1 MNGVSILGGG
11 WLGFPLALDLVKQN
25 FSIRISSTT
34 KDKLKHFRQIGLQA
48 FDIELDT
55 RKSIQPEFWS
65 EVLVICIPPG
75 RYGNYRAYTSKLQ
88 DLLRQM
94 PADTVKQIILIS
106 STSVYPKISGNWNE
120 KAIYDSESEPAT
132 CILIAEQ
139 LVMNSHPT
147 VVILRM
153 AGLAGYDRN
162 PYLYGTGKFAG
173 NEPVNMVHRD
183 DAIAVIKYFIEHKN
197 FRGIFNV
204 CAPEHPLRRDY
215 YAHGAHAVKQ
225 AAPQLPNSENPVLR
239 VINSDKLIELTGYT
253 FLKPSPVH
261 FWDEPSV

>member
-11 WLGFPLALDLVKQN
+11 WLGLPLAVDLHKQN
-25 FSIRISSTT
+25 FSVRISSTT
-34 KDKLKHFRQIGLQA
+34 KEKLNHFKQLGLQA

-55 RKSIQPEFWS
+55 ENPIDPEFWS

-75 RYGNYRAYTSKLQ
+75 RYGNYLAYSSKLQ

-106 STSVYPKISGNWNE
+106 STSVYPKTTGNWDEN
-120 KAIYDSESEPAT
+120 AVYNSDSEPST
-132 CILIAEQ
+132 CILNAEQ
-139 LVMNSHPT
+139 LVINSHPT

-162 PYLYGTGKFAG
+162 PSNYSTGNLAG

-183 DAIAVIKYFIEHKN
+183 DAIGVIEHFIEHKHLQ
-197 FRGIFNV
+197 GIFNV
-204 CAPEHPLRRDY
+204 CAPEHPLRKEY
-215 YAHGAHAVKQ
+215 YAHGASALNRP
-225 AAPQLPNSENPVLR
+225 APELPNSPYPVKRIIVSEKLIGQVGYSFIKPNPV
-239 VINSDKLIELTGYT
+239 Y
-253 FLKPSPVH
+253 
-261 FWDEPSV
+261 FWE

>member
-1 MNGVSILGGG
+1 MRGVSILGGG
-11 WLGFPLALDLVKQN
+11 WLGLPLALELAKQN
-25 FSIRISSTT
+25 FSVQISSTT
-34 KDKLKHFRQIGLQA
+34 SEKLKYFRDLGLNA
-48 FDIELDT
+48 FNIELDT
-55 RKSIQPEFWS
+55 ENEIDSEFWS

-75 RYGNYRAYTSKLQ
+75 RYGNYLAYSSKLQ

-94 PADTVKQIILIS
+94 PDTVKQIILIS
-106 STSVYPKISGNWNE
+106 STSVYPKTRGNWNE
-120 KAIYDSESEPAT
+120 NAVYESESEPST

-139 LVMNSHPT
+139 LVLNSHPT

-162 PYLYGTGKFAG
+162 PSLYGTGKLNG

-183 DAIAVIKYFIEHKN
+183 DSIAVIKHFIEHKN
-197 FRGIFNV
+197 FQGIFNV
-204 CAPEHPLRRDY
+204 CAPEHPLRIDY
-215 YAHGAHAVKQ
+215 YAHGARAVMQ
-225 AAPQLPNSENPVLR
+225 AEPQLPNSENPVLR
-239 VINSDKLIELTGYT
+239 VIDSNKLIQLAGYS